1 MKLLK
6 LIIGITLGI
15 GLTLSSAAN
24 TADTANIKQRVKIK
38 PFHSINI
45 ATVGRVTIKQGPKCT
60 MKISGSKRL
69 MNLTKFN
76 VEDGELSVYFTEGI
90 KNINTRNEQ
99 IKIII
104 TTPKLNRID
113 FSGVGQL
120 TCDSTIRLDNDIYI
134 HSEGVGNIYVDD
146 LHCQSLHIKLEGVG
160 KANINVHCKQN
171 LDAEVN
177 GVGSITLSGYTPS
190 LHTEQNGV
198 GRIKK
203 SRLRVGN

>member
-6 LIIGITLGI
+6 LIIGITLGV

-76 VEDGELSVYFTEGI
+76 VEDGELSVYFAEGI

-104 TTPKLNRID
+104 TAPKLNRID

-134 HSEGVGNIYVDD
+134 YTA
-146 LHCQSLHIKLEGVG
+146 
-160 KANINVHCKQN
+160 KALATFMLTTCTANRCISN
-171 LDAEVN
+171 
-177 GVGSITLSGYTPS
+177 
-190 LHTEQNGV
+190 
-198 GRIKK
+198 
-203 SRLRVGN
+203 SREWARPTSTCIANKIWMQR